1 MRNILVIGAGRS
13 ASSLIKYLLD
23 KSEKEQLHITI
34 ADLSL
39 ELAQKKTNNHPN
51 ARPIAF
57 DILNSEQRKEEIQ
70 KCHVGD
76 LC

>member
-13 ASSLIKYLLD
+13 ASSLIKYLLE

-39 ELAQKKTNNHPN
+39 EKQTSEPDTAEKIRLFHDFIAASQRGI
-51 ARPIAF
+51 AR
-57 DILNSEQRKEEIQ
+57 
-70 KCHVGD
+70 
-76 LC
+76 